1 MARLISR
8 AELARLAKVSD
19 VAISKACKAR
29 LAPACVEKRIDL
41 DHPAVLDYL
50 ASKGVAPPRKLESE
64 PPPPPAEE
72 RPSRRE
78 LADDD
83 EDEDAEDLDVEHFA
97 DLTLRQLTDRFGT
110 KVRFKDWL
118 DARKKIADIQEKD
131 LKNDE
136 TTGRLIEREL
146 VRTHVFGAIEAS
158 NKRLLQDAPKNIA
171 RRIYAMAAANVPAE
185 EAERTVREIIGSNLA
200 AVKATAVRVLR
211 PNA

>member
-1 MARLISR
+1 VARLISR

-19 VAISKACKAR
+19 VAVSKACKGR
-29 LAPACVEKRIDL
+29 LAPACVEKRIDV

-50 ASKGVAPPRKLESE
+50 ASKGVAPPRKPESE
-64 PPPPPAEE
+64 PPPAEPE
-72 RPSRRE
+72 FSVSF
-78 LADDD
+78 DDG
-83 EDEDAEDLDVEHFA
+83 EDEGGAEDLDVEHFA

-110 KVRFKDWL
+110 KTRFKDWL

-211 PNA
+211 GNA